1 METVAELFESMPD
14 AAFFVKDRAGR
25 YVAVNR
31 SLLLRAGLRHR
42 KELLGRHVSEIF
54 PPDLAGR
61 YAAQDEH
68 ILRTGRAIR
77 DQLELHW
84 RVNHQRGWC
93 LTTKLPLK
101 DASGAVIGIV
111 GISRDVRAPGD
122 DQDVPQGMAQA
133 LRQLQRHHASKIST
147 AQLAA
152 WAGVSSVKFAR
163 LARRLFGLTPSQ
175 LIIQARLNAA
185 AEMLRRSRQSIS
197 DIGIACGFTDH
208 SAFSR
213 AFRSAVGMTP
223 SEYREG
229 KS

>member
-1 METVAELFESMPD
+1 MQTMAELFESMPD
-14 AAFFVKDRAGR
+14 AAFFVKDRSGR

-31 SLLLRAGLRHR
+31 SLVQRSGLRHR

-54 PPDLAGR
+54 PADLAAR
-61 YAAQDEH
+61 YAAQDEAV
-68 ILRTGRAIR
+68 LRTGRAVR

-93 LTTKLPLK
+93 LTTKLPLR
-101 DASGAVIGIV
+101 DDSGNITGLV
-111 GISRDVRAPGD
+111 GVSRDVRAPGD
-122 DQDVPQGMAQA
+122 DQDIPEGVAQA
-133 LRQLQRHHASKIST
+133 LRQLQRCYADKIST
-147 AQLAA
+147 GQLAA
-152 WAGVSSVKFAR
+152 WAGVSSVRFAR

-185 AEMLRRSRQSIS
+185 TDLLRRNRQSIAE
-197 DIGIACGFTDH
+197 IGIACGFADH

-223 SEYREG
+223 SEYRQG
-229 KS
+229 KV

>member
-1 METVAELFESMPD
+1 MQTVAELFESMPD

-25 YVAVNR
+25 YIAVNR
-31 SLLLRAGLRHR
+31 SLLLRAGLRDR
-42 KELLGRHVSEIF
+42 KQLLGRHVTEIF
-54 PPDLAGR
+54 PPDLAAR
-61 YAAQDEH
+61 YALQDEAV
-68 ILRTGRAIR
+68 LRTGRPIR

-93 LTTKLPLK
+93 LTTKLPLH
-101 DASGAVIGIV
+101 DESGAVVGIV
-111 GISRDVRAPGD
+111 GISRDVRAPGG

-133 LRQLQRHHASKIST
+133 LRKLQQHHADKIST

-185 AEMLRRSRQSIS
+185 AEMLRRGRQSIS
-197 DIGIACGFTDH
+197 DIGIDCGFTDH

-229 KS
+229 KG